1 MEMNNGE
8 KSVTKTELIE
18 EQIEKEV
25 KREKCFVIMP
35 IGELDGIYPKDHFRH
50 VYEDIFKPAIEKAGY
65 EAHRVDYNKSSSLI
79 QVEIVKKIVESS
91 MVLCDLSTRNPNVLF
106 ELGIRQ
112 AYDKPVVLVQETG
125 TQRIFDVSTINTIE
139 YRKER
144 IFHEVIEDREKVY
157 EAIIETQKDSSN
169 NSIIKMLQ
177 ISQASL
183 NDSPKMDDNQEM
195 KLMLK
200 TLMRDITDLKSNGYQ
215 NSSLRDK
222 LYSINDMDN
231 LSFDDVNEIMN
242 FVNRLNKLSFENLAE
257 SKKYNFALKCEKY
270 LNSLQYANNIE
281 DSTNA
286 KFTLILE
293 DYLKKYRNR

>member
-1 MEMNNGE
+1 MNNGE

>member
-1 MEMNNGE
+1 MNSDDKN
-8 KSVTKTELIE
+8 KQTA
-18 EQIEKEV
+18 EV
-25 KREKCFVIMP
+25 VEDKKEKCFVIMP

-65 EAHRVDYNKSSSLI
+65 EAYRVDYNKSSSLI
-79 QVEIVKKIVESS
+79 QVEIVKEIVESP

-125 TQRIFDVSTINTIE
+125 TQRIFDISTINTIE

-157 EAIIETQKDSSN
+157 ETIIATQKDSSY

-183 NDSPKMDDNQEM
+183 SDNPKMDANQETR
-195 KLMLK
+195 LMLK
-200 TLMRDITDLKSNGYQ
+200 TLMRDVADLRQSNSRNQ
-215 NSSLRDK
+215 F
-222 LYSINDMDN
+222 I
-231 LSFDDVNEIMN
+231 
-242 FVNRLNKLSFENLAE
+242 
-257 SKKYNFALKCEKY
+257 EKY
-270 LNSLQYANNIE
+270 KLNNIE
-281 DSTNA
+281 LNDIKRFNVYDDEEMKA
-286 KFTLILE
+286 KEIHDFALSVTDKQFNTLSAKRKNEYINKAKE
-293 DYLKKYRNR
+293 YVNYLYNSSFDNDKVKNELIGFLLKFADDNEIK